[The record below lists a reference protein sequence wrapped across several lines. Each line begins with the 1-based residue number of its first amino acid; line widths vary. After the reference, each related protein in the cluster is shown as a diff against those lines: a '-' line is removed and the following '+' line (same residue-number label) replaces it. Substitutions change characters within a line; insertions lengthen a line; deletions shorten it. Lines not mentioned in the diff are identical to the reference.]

1 MTKAKSSAT
10 SKRRSVSTR
19 FVAALAVTATAGSAL
34 VGSFVAP
41 QPAYAAQEQPS
52 AGIEVGQ
59 VYAKMG
65 TGITNDSATSTS
77 PAYNN
82 FIR

>member
-1 MTKAKSSAT
+1 MTNAKSSAT

-41 QPAYAAQEQPS
+41 QPAYAAQEVAAGKIDVGDVS
-52 AGIEVGQ
+52 AI
-59 VYAKMG
+59 MG
-65 TGITNDSATSTS
+65 ERVILARPRPVLT
-77 PAYNN
+77 
-82 FIR
+82 